1 MYESHWQLTQ
11 KPFENSADPRF
22 YWPGESHQA
31 ALLKL
36 RYAIENRRGGAL
48 LTGGSGT
55 GKTLLAGM
63 LRQIIGERFS
73 PFVHLVFPQMSTA
86 ELLSYL
92 AQELDGSTH
101 ASAGCTVEK
110 SVRRIEQFLAEN
122 SEQGR
127 HAVVVVDEA
136 HLIDNTQ
143 TLEAMRLLLNFESAG
158 GPGLTLVMSGQT
170 GLLPTLER
178 MPQLDQRL
186 AVKCLIRRFT
196 EQETADYVAHRM
208 KVASLPT
215 ADRATKPIFEADSL
229 TAIYRLTHGVAR
241 QINRLCDLALLI
253 GFAEERRTIDA
264 AQLEAVCHEL
274 VAVVPE

>member
-1 MYESHWQLTQ
+1 MYESYWHLKQ

-22 YWPGESHQA
+22 YFPAESHQA

-55 GKTLLAGM
+55 GKTLLAGL
-63 LRQIIGERFS
+63 LRQIVGEQFS
-73 PFVHLVFPQMSTA
+73 PFAHLVFPQMSAA
-86 ELLSYL
+86 ELLGYL
-92 AQELDGSTH
+92 AEELDGSTG
-101 ASAGCTVEK
+101 ASHNGAVQE
-110 SVRRIEQFLAEN
+110 SIRRIERFLAEN
-122 SEQGR
+122 TQQGR
-127 HAVVVVDEA
+127 HAVVAVDEA
-136 HLIDNTQ
+136 HLIDNAHV
-143 TLEAMRLLLNFESAG
+143 LEAMRLLLNFESG
-158 GPGLTLVMSGQT
+158 GRPGLTLLLVGQT

-178 MPQLDQRL
+178 MPQLDERL

-196 EQETADYVAHRM
+196 EQETADYVGHRL
-208 KVASLPT
+208 KVAGAVQTIFAPDSLP
-215 ADRATKPIFEADSL
+215 AL
-229 TAIYRLTHGVAR
+229 YRLTHGVAR

-264 AQLEAVCHEL
+264 AQLEAVCQEL

>member
-1 MYESHWQLTQ
+1 MYESYWHLNQ

-48 LTGGSGT
+48 LAGGSGT

-63 LRQIIGERFS
+63 LRQTLGEQFT

-86 ELLSYL
+86 ELLAYL
-92 AQELDGSTH
+92 AEELDGSGD
-101 ASAGCTVEK
+101 ASAGCETQK
-110 SVRRIEQFLAEN
+110 SVRRIEHFLADN
-122 SEQGR
+122 AQQGR
-127 HAVVVVDEA
+127 HAVVAVDEA
-136 HLIDNTQ
+136 HLVDNTR
-143 TLEAMRLLLNFESAG
+143 TFEAMRLVLNFQPSG
-158 GPGLTLVMSGQT
+158 RPGLTLLMVGQPA
-170 GLLPTLER
+170 LLPTLER
-178 MPQLDQRL
+178 MPQLDERL

-196 EQETADYVAHRM
+196 EQETADYVAHRL
-208 KVASLPT
+208 KVAG
-215 ADRATKPIFEADSL
+215 ATQPIFEPDSL
-229 TAIYRLTHGVAR
+229 PVLYRLTHGVAR

-253 GFAEERRTIDA
+253 GFAEERRRIDA
-264 AQLEAVCHEL
+264 DQLEAVCHEL

>member
-1 MYESHWQLTQ
+1 MYESHWQLRQ

-48 LTGGSGT
+48 LAGSSGT

-63 LRQIIGERFS
+63 LRQVLGEQFS
-73 PFVHLVFPQMSTA
+73 PFIHLVFPQMSTA
-86 ELLSYL
+86 ELLAYL
-92 AQELDGSTH
+92 AEELDGS
-101 ASAGCTVEK
+101 SAAANGCGVDR
-110 SVRRIEQFLAEN
+110 SIRRIEQFLADN
-122 SEQGR
+122 TRQGR

-136 HLIDNTQ
+136 HLIDNAR
-143 TLEAMRLLLNFESAG
+143 TLEALRLLLNFESSG
-158 GPGLTLVMSGQT
+158 QPGLTLLVVGQV

-178 MPQLDQRL
+178 MPQLDERL

-196 EQETADYVAHRM
+196 EQETADYVAHRL
-208 KVASLPT
+208 KVAG
-215 ADRATKPIFEADSL
+215 ATQPIFEPDSL
-229 TAIYRLTHGVAR
+229 PAIYRLTHGVAR

-253 GFAEERRTIDA
+253 GFAEERRTLDA
-264 AQLEAVCHEL
+264 AQLEAVCQEL